1 MCFSLFHSFQ
11 SYCTI
16 TANPTF
22 ILCSLFKEPISCC
35 PAATLISTANTHP
48 GNLLEGSSNIFIM
61 AVSLLVCGQRLV
73 SKCQCLDVTYILN
86 IGKKQCC
93 PKSVGVHLE
102 YIDGILQKLLMLVSV
117 SVNISVIR
125 TGDQC

>member
-1 MCFSLFHSFQ
+1 MLSCRHTNIHSKHP
-11 SYCTI
+11 SWES
-16 TANPTF
+16 AGGE
-22 ILCSLFKEPISCC
+22 FK
-35 PAATLISTANTHP
+35 HFYH
-48 GNLLEGSSNIFIM
+48 GS
-61 AVSLLVCGQRLV
+61 LV
-73 SKCQCLDVTYILN
+73 SKCQCLDVTYVLN

-93 PKSVGVHLE
+93 PKSVEAYLE